1 LIKSRRL
8 VRKIDFRVLPI
19 LVLLFIVRGV
29 LAVPDL
35 GRDRELTCAGC
46 TFSVEHSRPK
56 QHCVGAALGQA
67 ADCTMLTNLF
77 LLVSSNAKVSGMTK
91 DLHLTGF
98 DYNNM
103 ILVMFVG

>member
-1 LIKSRRL
+1 
-8 VRKIDFRVLPI
+8 
-19 LVLLFIVRGV
+19 
-29 LAVPDL
+29 
-35 GRDRELTCAGC
+35 
-46 TFSVEHSRPK
+46 
-56 QHCVGAALGQA
+56 
-67 ADCTMLTNLF
+67 MLTNLF